1 MLKMKHIIYFLA
13 IGMTFLA
20 SCNKLHE
27 TAYSNV
33 SPQSFFTTK
42 NDVNAALVAMY
53 RPLQNCCGGPEQAGT
68 FVLNLAS
75 DEGTSNNSLWSQ
87 YDNLTY
93 TPGSASEVHDMWGSY
108 YQSIS
113 SANFVLDNEKK
124 IDGLFSNVA
133 DANAKLAEAK
143 FMRATDYF
151 QLVQMFG
158 GVPLRTTLVTR
169 QDQTNIPRASVDSV
183 YSLIIS
189 DLQYA
194 EQNLPLV
201 ADLSGKPTK
210 WAASAYLAKV
220 YLTQKDFK
228 DALAKASDVVAN
240 GPYKILPSFASIF
253 DVNNKNNAEVIFT
266 VEYIRLNG
274 QGMRMQ
280 DLVMGPYN
288 PFAYQGT
295 TGWGLSNAES
305 SDYAQFNPAD
315 DRVQTTF
322 APYVNKPAGK
332 VDSQYIGKWRD
343 VQGVSADGH
352 GTDFILYRFADV
364 VLEQAEAENEV
375 NGPTAVAYAAINKIR
390 ERALMP
396 DLTPGLSQSAFRDSV
411 LQERKLELNW
421 EEWRWFDLKRTGNL
435 KSALIADGKTWDD
448 RYYLFPI
455 PQTEIDASNKLI
467 TQNPGY

>member
-1 MLKMKHIIYFLA
+1 MLKTKNILYFLV
-13 IGMTFLA
+13 IGITFLS
-20 SCNKLHE
+20 SCNKLTE

-33 SPQSFFTTK
+33 APSAFFTTK
-42 NDVNAALVAMY
+42 NDVNAGLVAMY

-68 FVLNLAS
+68 FILNVAS
-75 DEGTSNNSLWSQ
+75 DEGNSNNSLWSQ

-93 TPGSASEVHDMWGSY
+93 TPGSAAEVHDLWGSY

-124 IDGLFSNVA
+124 IDALYDAPA

-151 QLVQMFG
+151 ELVQMFG
-158 GVPLRTTLVTR
+158 GVPLRTTLVSR
-169 QDQTNIPRASVDSV
+169 SDQANIPRSSVDSV
-183 YSLIIS
+183 YALIIS

-194 EQNLPLV
+194 EQNLPPV
-201 ADLSGKPTK
+201 ADLAGKPTK

-220 YLTQKDFK
+220 YLTQQNFN
-228 DALAKASDVVAN
+228 DALTKTTDIISN
-240 GPYKILPSFASIF
+240 GPYQILPSFASVF
-253 DVNNKNNAEVIFT
+253 DVNNKNNAEVIFDI
-266 VEYIRLNG
+266 EYIRLNG

-295 TGWGLSNAES
+295 TGWGLSNAEM
-305 SDYAQFNPAD
+305 SDYNSFNPAD
-315 DRVQTTF
+315 DRMGTTF
-322 APYVNKPAGK
+322 APYVNKPVSA
-332 VDSQYIGKWRD
+332 VDSQYSGKWRD

-352 GTDFILYRFADV
+352 GTDFIMYRFADV

-375 NGPTAVAYAAINKIR
+375 NGPTALAYAAINRIR
-390 ERALMP
+390 QRAHMP
-396 DLTPGLSQSAFRDSV
+396 DLTSGLSKDAFRDSV

-435 KSALIADGKTWDD
+435 KATLIADGKAWDD

-455 PQTEIDASNKLI
+455 PQNEIDASNKVV